1 MAVTATQQREF
12 IKVGIGLYGAALGS
26 TYLNLFAQVSE
37 AGFSIGQIYTAL
49 MADPFSQQANLYPLY
64 LTNEQFAARLVS
76 NATGNTLTG
85 DAKAQAEALVL
96 GKLNAAPA
104 GQAITVTRG
113 EAAMYFVNLLDA
125 ATESDAVFGSS
136 AKLFDNRVT
145 VAQYYSVDKGL
156 SASSLSNLQ
165 NVVSGVTSTTNVTG
179 TAALDAALG
188 GNNTST
194 GGQTITLT
202 TGVNNVT
209 GSAGDDTI
217 DGSRLISGGTAADTY
232 NNADSVDGGAGTDT
246 LFAQLT
252 ANVFANSIKNIE
264 VLSIEAQAAVTVDL
278 NTGDA
283 ALTTVKSVNSGANL
297 LTVQNIQSAPT
308 SYVVTNSSGGFTAT
322 VSTTKLAGTTDA
334 ATLDLSNVT
343 AGTVTLQ
350 TAAAGSGYE
359 TLTIN
364 SNGSVANVLTAL
376 TDGNGTSLATVN
388 VAGAQDLTLPLS
400 DTTVTT
406 LNAAAFT
413 GKLTATVAAGNTQN
427 MTITG
432 GTAND
437 VINMNGT
444 YTSSDVINGGAG
456 TDRLTLTNAEAV
468 AATTAQAGVTNVE
481 VIGLSDGLNGAV
493 SVNNFGATSL
503 RFGADM
509 AGAGTVN
516 YAAGTGGLDLQ
527 NRAGNTSL
535 TANIAGTAT
544 TDVLNVTVGS
554 SAAGNTFGAVG
565 VTINGAETVN
575 ITSQGGA
582 NTFGAGFSLTD
593 TAANQ
598 AIVITGSQSLTF
610 TGAVRADSINAS
622 GMTGTAT
629 LTLTGG
635 TGTTATTITGTAN
648 GDTLNGSTLG
658 DIIDGG
664 AGADTI
670 ANVITG
676 TSASAADVITGGA
689 GFDTFILRG
698 DTATGALATILNTTS
713 LITDFTVGSSATTT
727 DILSLSS
734 TNTNYGNA
742 GTGFHAGIA
751 AATAVAAGST
761 VIQTVAQNAAAAAL
775 VTGTDLIKLTTGV
788 ATTGLTLQAAFNA
801 AIGTGTVT
809 GLGAGTEAFVSM
821 YDSTNGRMLILVADA
836 NSGTNTVLET
846 GDLVSLVGSI
856 TMSATDY
863 ANFSAANLA
872 LITA

>member
-1 MAVTATQQREF
+1 M
-12 IKVGIGLYGAALGS
+12 
-26 TYLNLFAQVSE
+26 
-37 AGFSIGQIYTAL
+37 
-49 MADPFSQQANLYPLY
+49 P
-64 LTNEQFAARLVS
+64 
-76 NATGNTLTG
+76 
-85 DAKAQAEALVL
+85 
-96 GKLNAAPA
+96 
-104 GQAITVTRG
+104 
-113 EAAMYFVNLLDA
+113 
-125 ATESDAVFGSS
+125 
-136 AKLFDNRVT
+136 
-145 VAQYYSVDKGL
+145 
-156 SASSLSNLQ
+156 
-165 NVVSGVTSTTNVTG
+165 
-179 TAALDAALG
+179 
-188 GNNTST
+188 
-194 GGQTITLT
+194 LT
-202 TGVNNVT
+202 TGVNTVA
-209 GSAGDDTI
+209 GSTSDDTI
-217 DGSRLISGGTAADTY
+217 DGSRLIAGGTAADTW
-232 NNADSVDGGAGTDT
+232 NNADSIDGGAGTDT

-252 ANVFANSIKNIE
+252 ASVFANSIKNVE
-264 VLSIEAQAAVTVDL
+264 VLSVEAQAGVTVDL

-297 LTVQNIQSAPT
+297 LIVQNIQSAPT
-308 SYVVTNSSGGFTAT
+308 SYVVTNSSGGFTGT
-322 VSTTKLAGTTDA
+322 VSTTKLAGTSDA

-343 AGTVTLQ
+343 AGTITLQ
-350 TAAAGSGYE
+350 TATAGSGYE
-359 TLTIN
+359 TLTVN
-364 SNGSVANVLTAL
+364 SNGSVANVLTSL

-388 VAGAQDLTLPLS
+388 VAGAQAITLPLA

-406 LNAAAFT
+406 VNAST
-413 GKLTATVAAGNTQN
+413 LSGVLTLTVAAGNTQN

-437 VINMNGT
+437 VISMNGT
-444 YTSSDVINGGAG
+444 YTSTDVINGGTG
-456 TDRLTLTNAEAV
+456 TDRLTLTNAEAI

-493 SVNNFGATSL
+493 SVNNFAATSL

-622 GMTGTAT
+622 GMTGTAA

-670 ANVITG
+670 ANVVTG

-689 GFDTFILRG
+689 GFDTITLRG
-698 DTATGALATILNTTS
+698 DTASGALATILNTTS

-727 DILSLSS
+727 DILALS
-734 TNTNYGNA
+734 TTAGNYANVA
-742 GTGFHAGIA
+742 TGFHAGIA
-751 AATAVAAGST
+751 ATTAVAAGST
-761 VIQTVAQNAAAAAL
+761 VIQSVAQNAAAAAL

-788 ATTGLTLQAAFNA
+788 ATTGLTLQQAFNA

-809 GLGAGTEAFVSM
+809 GLGAGTEGFFSM
-821 YDSTNGRMLILVADA
+821 YDTTNGRMLIGTVDA
-836 NSGTNTVLET
+836 AGGTNTIVET
-846 GDLVSLVGSI
+846 GDVVSLVGSI
-856 TMSATDY
+856 TMTATDY
-863 ANFSAANLA
+863 ANFNANNFA
-872 LITA
+872 LIVA